1 MHNDHNGYHY
11 CSNLCPQF
19 WIYTAAAA
27 IIIILCVY
35 IVQCR
40 NYACFCGMHD
50 YRLPKSRIVN
60 RSNTMDMPV
69 RNNQSYVTALSQQ
82 STTNTSGA
90 APKDQTP
97 KAGSADATII
107 NQGEAHH
114 DGPEYSCLGPQYE
127 TIDSSRRE
135 SQSQKNQKARS
146 SAAAGGSILARGS
159 YPFGPDS
166 SPIWLD
172 NVRCSG
178 TEASLFD
185 CPANAIGDSN
195 CDHDEDIGVQCT
207 AGG

>member
-1 MHNDHNGYHY
+1 MYNDHNGYHY

-19 WIYTAAAA
+19 WIYTAAAT
-27 IIIILCVY
+27 IIILLCVY
-35 IVQCR
+35 IMQCHNVN
-40 NYACFCGMHD
+40 NYACFRGMRD

-69 RNNQSYVTALSQQ
+69 RNNRSYVTALSQQ

-90 APKDQTP
+90 APQDQAP

-146 SAAAGGSILARGS
+146 RLLSERYEYSETHCMAAADGGTATVENAS
-159 YPFGPDS
+159 YAEIPMNFKQEQYS
-166 SPIWLD
+166 
-172 NVRCSG
+172 
-178 TEASLFD
+178 TEN
-185 CPANAIGDSN
+185 ANYS
-195 CDHDEDIGVQCT
+195 HLKH
-207 AGG
+207 